1 MKQKRVATKEQPLGS
16 SCQVKTCKQQWII
29 LLFLSD
35 TEPLQIE
42 SSYRQKKKT
51 SEMKTDKLL

>member
-1 MKQKRVATKEQPLGS
+1 MATKEQPLGS